1 MACVGVQYAIDQS
14 NQVCSID
21 PLPTT
26 SMGFDS
32 SLNIT
37 RDTQSM
43 RNPQQF
49 FYLDGNIQY
58 AGQREVRGVQAD
70 VFQKL
75 INNIPDRG
83 LVLYE
88 IYFIKVRLFI
98 IMISCLYH
106 FLHFHPS

>member
-1 MACVGVQYAIDQS
+1 
-14 NQVCSID
+14 
-21 PLPTT
+21 
-26 SMGFDS
+26 
-32 SLNIT
+32 
-37 RDTQSM
+37 M

-75 INNIPDRG
+75 ITNIPDRG

-88 IYFIKVRLFI
+88 IYFIRVRLFI
-98 IMISCLYH
+98 IIISCLYH
-106 FLHFHPS
+106 FLYFHPS